1 MTTDYEVSK
10 RNKVRQLRE
19 KATYDK
25 ETVHAILDAGILA
38 HVAFVQDGAPVVIP
52 MLYGRDGETI
62 YLHGARKARV
72 IRMLEETEQASLN
85 VTLLDALVLAR
96 SAFNSSMN

>member
-52 MLYGRDGETI
+52 MLTVATVKPSTCMAPEKHA
-62 YLHGARKARV
+62 LFECSRK
-72 IRMLEETEQASLN
+72 
-85 VTLLDALVLAR
+85 R
-96 SAFNSSMN
+96 SRRP